1 MKDHRGE
8 SIVSAPLTAA
18 AYKIVNQLQ
27 APDLMGECGVS
38 DKKKAIACQYVFDHW
53 ATWAQGAMMPS
64 DLREII
70 DYWISRYDEVV
81 TDA

>member
-1 MKDHRGE
+1 MKG
-8 SIVSAPLTAA
+8 VKAAPITAK
-18 AYKIVNQLQ
+18 AYSIVNQLQ
-27 APDLMGECGVS
+27 APDLMGACEAS
-38 DKKKAIACQYVFDHW
+38 DKHKAIACQSVSNHW
-53 ATWAQGAMMPS
+53 AVHAQGAMMPS